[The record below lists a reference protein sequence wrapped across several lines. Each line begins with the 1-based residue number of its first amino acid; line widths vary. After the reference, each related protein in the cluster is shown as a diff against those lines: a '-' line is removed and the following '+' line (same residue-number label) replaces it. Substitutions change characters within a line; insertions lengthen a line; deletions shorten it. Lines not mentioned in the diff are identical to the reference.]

1 MRIEDVARELKVSR
15 DWLRRKEREG
25 LFPPVM
31 RNRIGHRQYSAAD
44 LEAIRRVVY
53 HQPVTLVNNEQNM
66 AHEDPDHARSCP
78 RGARTR

>member
-25 LFPPVM
+25 LFPAITRDRV
-31 RNRIGHRQYSAAD
+31 GHRRYSAAD

-53 HQPVTLVNNEQNM
+53 HQPVALDLEQQKGLLVCGSVASESVEEN
-66 AHEDPDHARSCP
+66 AR
-78 RGARTR
+78 

>member
-1 MRIEDVARELKVSR
+1 MKIEDVARELRVSR

-31 RNRIGHRQYSAAD
+31 RNRIGHRLYSAAD

-53 HQPVTLVNNEQNM
+53 HQVALVNNEQ
-66 AHEDPDHARSCP
+66 
-78 RGARTR
+78 